1 MKKTSMQKGVR
12 RVTKYDV
19 TNPKEIEKHGK
30 LLENK
35 TFRDI
40 LIENSELIK
49 ESDYDYHVSKKAKGS
64 LGHLIEEYHFN
75 YQPNNDENP
84 DFVEAGVEL
93 KVTPIKK
100 LKSGKYSAKERLVLN
115 IINYEKIINE
125 DFKNSSFWLKNQLLL
140 LIYYLYEKDKDKLD
154 YLIKKVLLYEFPEKD
169 LKIIE
174 DDWNFIKNKV
184 LEGKAHE
191 LSEGDTN
198 YLGACTKGANRK
210 TVRSQPYSTIKARQ
224 RAFSLKSSYMTSLI
238 RRIVNN
244 ETLTGFADLNI
255 LQDKTLHELLVDKFR
270 PFIGLTPKQ
279 IAEKVNLEY
288 KANNKSMIPQI
299 ISSILGIKGTK
310 LNQIEEFS
318 KANIEYKTV
327 RLEPSGVPKESM
339 SFQNIKFDEIL
350 RESWEDSFLRN
361 RFIDTKFLF
370 IIFQFNETESQNKN
384 RQPIFKG
391 IKLWNMPEDVIDTK
405 LFELWNEIRTT
416 LKAGVDISYTTR
428 KDGKV
433 IERNNFPKTDFNG
446 VAHVRPKGRDGK
458 DKVFLPDGRKIT
470 KQCYWLNNKYIAEIL
485 KIY

>member
-198 YLGACTKGANRK
+198 YLGACTKGANRNS
-210 TVRSQPYSTIKARQ
+210 VRSQPFSNIPARQ

-244 ETLTGFADLNI
+244 ETLTSFADLEI
-255 LQDKTLHELLVDKFR
+255 LKDKTLHELLIDKFK
-270 PFIGLTPKQ
+270 PYIGLTPRE
-279 IAEKVNLEY
+279 ISNKVNIEY
-288 KANNKSMIPQI
+288 KPKNKSMIPQL
-299 ISSILGIKGTK
+299 ISAILGIKGTK

-327 RLEPSGVPKESM
+327 RLEPNGIPKKS
-339 SFQNIKFDEIL
+339 
-350 RESWEDSFLRN
+350 
-361 RFIDTKFLF
+361 
-370 IIFQFNETESQNKN
+370 
-384 RQPIFKG
+384 
-391 IKLWNMPEDVIDTK
+391 
-405 LFELWNEIRTT
+405 
-416 LKAGVDISYTTR
+416 
-428 KDGKV
+428 
-433 IERNNFPKTDFNG
+433 
-446 VAHVRPKGRDGK
+446 
-458 DKVFLPDGRKIT
+458 
-470 KQCYWLNNKYIAEIL
+470 
-485 KIY
+485 